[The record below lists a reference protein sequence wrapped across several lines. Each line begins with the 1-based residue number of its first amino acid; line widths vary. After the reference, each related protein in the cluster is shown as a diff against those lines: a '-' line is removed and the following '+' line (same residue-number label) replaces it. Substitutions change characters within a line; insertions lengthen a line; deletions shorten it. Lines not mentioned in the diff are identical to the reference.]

1 MKRLP
6 RWSTP
11 FIPMLLLSPLLGAPA
26 RSYTAGNFFLELNG
40 AAARGRWAVGDVSA
54 GLYAAN
60 CCPCAVSSQLH
71 ESSQNRLPAGGLVPD
86 GVDDKFYERADAHIH
101 LSNEQLEDI
110 DRVRASASMMYATAR
125 FNAWVSA
132 RGFGT
137 KEEMAASREETID
150 YFLNEYRLMLE
161 ENLDDYVEHF
171 AKYMTPAQ

>member
-1 MKRLP
+1 M
-6 RWSTP
+6 
-11 FIPMLLLSPLLGAPA
+11 
-26 RSYTAGNFFLELNG
+26 
-40 AAARGRWAVGDVSA
+40 
-54 GLYAAN
+54 
-60 CCPCAVSSQLH
+60 
-71 ESSQNRLPAGGLVPD
+71 PD

-132 RGFGT
+132 RGFGI

-161 ENLDDYVEHF
+161 ENFDDYVEHF
-171 AKYMTPAQ
+171 AKYMMPPTSAPPFPLAQRDGNPERPITAPQGAGST